1 MLKKIPGMFKRIPEN
16 VQEDSRE
23 CSRIFRVMFKKI
35 PGNVQEDS
43 GECSKRFRGM
53 FKKILG
59 NAREESGESKFRFI
73 LWNLAY
79 FSSNSAI
86 KLRQNKEY
94 FLRYYLLLLTNLIRL
109 NAVFLPPFSLLFS
122 FFCRG
127 KGVITVLRCRG
138 NKKTLNNPQLR
149 RGLKNTLHRVG
160 TINLKLEN

>member
-16 VQEDSRE
+16 VQEDFGES
-23 CSRIFRVMFKKI
+23 SRISRGMFKKI

-43 GECSKRFRGM
+43 GQCSKRFRGM

-73 LWNLAY
+73 LWNVAY

-94 FLRYYLLLLTNLIRL
+94 FLHYYLLLLTNLLRL
-109 NAVFLPPFSLLFS
+109 STVFLPLFSLLFS
-122 FFCRG
+122 FSCRG
-127 KGVITVLRCRG
+127 KGVITMRRCRG

-149 RGLKNTLHRVG
+149 WGLKNTLHGVG
-160 TINLKLEN
+160 TINLKLES